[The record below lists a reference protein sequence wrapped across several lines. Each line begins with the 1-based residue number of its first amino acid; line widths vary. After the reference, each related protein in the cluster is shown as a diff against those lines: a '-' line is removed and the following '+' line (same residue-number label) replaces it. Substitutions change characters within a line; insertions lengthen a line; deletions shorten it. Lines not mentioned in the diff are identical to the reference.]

1 MKFVPIALAALL
13 FGAGFAA
20 QAAPLVFSADGA
32 NPAAIQTTVDAFRA
46 ALGTLNPNV
55 AGSFGSGRRE
65 INWDGVPDAFSAPNN
80 LPANFFNVNSPR
92 GVVFATPGT
101 GFQVS
106 ANAGVA
112 PIEFGNLNP
121 TYPDLFQ
128 TFSAQRLFTALGS
141 NITDVDF
148 FVPGSSTATGVS
160 AFGAVFTDVDLAN
173 TTSLQF
179 FDLADQ
185 SLGTFFAS
193 ALAGNGTLS
202 FLGVQFNA
210 GEMIGRVRITA
221 GNAVLGGLEGG
232 GTDLVVM
239 DDFIYAEP
247 NRVAA
252 VPEPS
257 TLLLIGA
264 PLVALAALRR
274 RRECRF
280 SAAR

>member
-1 MKFVPIALAALL
+1 MKLVSISLAALL
-13 FGAGFAA
+13 FGAVFAG
-20 QAAPLVFSADGA
+20 QAAPIVFSADGA

-46 ALGTLNPNV
+46 ALGTLNPNL

-65 INWDGVPDAFSAPNN
+65 INWDGVPDALSAPNN
-80 LPANFFNVNSPR
+80 LPANFFNLNSPR
-92 GVVFATPGT
+92 GVVLATPGT

-106 ANAGVA
+106 ANAAVGPV
-112 PIEFGNLNP
+112 EFGNLNA
-121 TYPDLFQ
+121 TYPALFQ

-141 NITDVDF
+141 NVTDVDF

-179 FDLADQ
+179 FNLADQ
-185 SLGTFFAS
+185 SLGIFFAPAS
-193 ALAGNGTLS
+193 IGNQTLS

-210 GEMIGRVRITA
+210 GEVIGRVRITA
-221 GNAVLGGLEGG
+221 GNAALGGAEGNG
-232 GTDLVVM
+232 IDLVVM

-247 NRVAA
+247 NRVA

-274 RRECRF
+274 RRQSLNR
-280 SAAR
+280 

>member
-1 MKFVPIALAALL
+1 MKLVSISLAALL
-13 FGAGFAA
+13 FGAVFAG
-20 QAAPLVFSADGA
+20 QAAPIVFSADGA

-46 ALGTLNPNV
+46 ALGTLNPNL

-65 INWDGVPDAFSAPNN
+65 INWDGVPDALSAPNN
-80 LPANFFNVNSPR
+80 LPANFFNLNSPR
-92 GVVFATPGT
+92 GVVLATPGT

-106 ANAGVA
+106 ANAAVGPV
-112 PIEFGNLNP
+112 EFGNLNA
-121 TYPDLFQ
+121 TYPALFQ

-141 NITDVDF
+141 NVTDVDF

-179 FDLADQ
+179 FNLADQ
-185 SLGTFFAS
+185 SLGTFFAPAS
-193 ALAGNGTLS
+193 IGNQTLS

-210 GEMIGRVRITA
+210 GEVIGRVRITA
-221 GNAVLGGLEGG
+221 GNAALGGAEGNG
-232 GTDLVVM
+232 IDLVVM

-247 NRVAA
+247 NRVA

-274 RRECRF
+274 RRQSLNR
-280 SAAR
+280 

>member
-1 MKFVPIALAALL
+1 MKLVSISLAALL
-13 FGAGFAA
+13 FGAVFAG
-20 QAAPLVFSADGA
+20 QAAPIVFSADGA

-46 ALGTLNPNV
+46 ALGTLNPNL

-65 INWDGVPDAFSAPNN
+65 INWDGVPDALSAPNN
-80 LPANFFNVNSPR
+80 LPANFFNLNSPR

-106 ANAGVA
+106 ANAAVGPV
-112 PIEFGNLNP
+112 EFGNLNA
-121 TYPDLFQ
+121 TYPALFQ

-141 NITDVDF
+141 NVTDVDF

-179 FDLADQ
+179 FNLADQ
-185 SLGTFFAS
+185 SLGTFFAPAS
-193 ALAGNGTLS
+193 IGNQTLS

-210 GEMIGRVRITA
+210 GEVIGRVRITA
-221 GNAVLGGLEGG
+221 GNAALGGAEGNG
-232 GTDLVVM
+232 IDLVVM

-247 NRVAA
+247 NRVA

-274 RRECRF
+274 RRQSLNR
-280 SAAR
+280 